1 MGEILTNGEKK
12 WGVWDRVGLVG
23 GGGSGYEGVDKI
35 DYRGVQEIQTSKIRE
50 K

>member
-1 MGEILTNGEKK
+1 M
-12 WGVWDRVGLVG
+12 GLVG

-35 DYRGVQEIQTSKIRE
+35 DYRGVQEIQKSEKNRGILIKSK